1 MLAKSHDGTYA
12 PQHVTVRHTYAD
24 TRDRVRSELGGLDAV
39 ADQALADLTAELQPA
54 TGETFRVYVHY
65 VNGEAMS
72 PRTCGWYQVYNAPSL
87 LTRILAARIT
97 ALRSN
102 ASVDQ
107 VVIMRSLGQPERLA
121 YKHRRFCETQGI
133 DAYFLKVAS

>member
-1 MLAKSHDGTYA
+1 MLAKSHDGTIA
-12 PQHVTVRHTYAD
+12 PQHVIARHRIAD
-24 TRDRVRSELGGLDAV
+24 TLGNVRSELGGLDAV

-87 LTRILAARIT
+87 LTRILAARIA

-102 ASVDQ
+102 PGIDQ
-107 VVIMRSLGQPERLA
+107 VVIMRSRGQPARLD